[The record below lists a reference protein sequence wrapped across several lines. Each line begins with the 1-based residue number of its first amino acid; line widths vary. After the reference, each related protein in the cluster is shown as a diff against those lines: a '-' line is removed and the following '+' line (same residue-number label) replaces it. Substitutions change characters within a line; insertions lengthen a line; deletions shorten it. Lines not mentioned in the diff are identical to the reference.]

1 VKDKLSAGQAAS
13 PSQRAECLRLAAV
26 LAELAG
32 LDNDAKHLRDEAEKD
47 RPPLSVMEVLAHKQ
61 AQLDAL
67 QSQVAALRRLT
78 HTEQQVRLDV
88 RFVEI
93 SRTKMREA
101 GIKLPALNK
110 TGDHATIGVID
121 SDHELFAVLED
132 LRAKGIARVL
142 AEPSLLT
149 VSGRPA
155 FFHSGGEFP
164 FLRQMPQ
171 ETTIE
176 FKSFGTQIDF
186 VPIVVGDGKLHLD
199 VKPRISSVDPTLSV
213 DVGGLKVPGLNVREC
228 DTGIEMASGQSA
240 VVAGIVQN
248 RVESRPNK
256 GSGATVETIEETELL
271 VLARATLVKDSDA
284 AQAVSAAYRS
294 GHYSPVDHPT
304 QATKTK

>member
-1 VKDKLSAGQAAS
+1 M
-13 PSQRAECLRLAAV
+13 
-26 LAELAG
+26 LAELGG
-32 LDNDAKHLRDEAEKD
+32 LDKDAKHLRDEAEKD
-47 RPPLSVMEVLAHKQ
+47 RPPLSVMEVLARKK

-110 TGDHATIGVID
+110 TGKHATTNAPRSDENSRDCPSVGVID

-164 FLRQMPQ
+164 FLQQKPQ
-171 ETTIE
+171 ETTVE

-186 VPIVVGDGKLHLD
+186 VPIVLGDGKLQLD
-199 VKPRISSVDPTLSV
+199 LKP
-213 DVGGLKVPGLNVREC
+213 
-228 DTGIEMASGQSA
+228 QSA
-240 VVAGIVQN
+240 PLILRLPSMLGG
-248 RVESRPNK
+248 SRCP
-256 GSGATVETIEETELL
+256 
-271 VLARATLVKDSDA
+271 D
-284 AQAVSAAYRS
+284 
-294 GHYSPVDHPT
+294 
-304 QATKTK
+304 